1 MARTGRGCPSAH
13 VVARMKLLPTET
25 VRATASHSNHERLV
39 ARLRQTEVEKLYTL
53 ASGGWMQYTVDS
65 WCVLI
70 STADVSQRLEV
81 AVYEPLTLH
90 VPIPHSHGK
99 RQNAGEPATLP
110 LHTQISAI
118 HMLPGK
124 GSSLARRAIVT
135 VRI

>member
-70 STADVSQRLEV
+70 STADVSQRLEI

-90 VPIPHSHGK
+90 IPMPPSHGK
-99 RQNAGEPATLP
+99 RRKAGADNLL
-110 LHTQISAI
+110 LH
-118 HMLPGK
+118 
-124 GSSLARRAIVT
+124 RRAQLAMNNSSSCNSFLHA
-135 VRI
+135 